1 MKTRLATLTACVA
14 AIALL
19 SGCFGSAEKAPA
31 PQPEAQPA
39 QTQSAPEQAAEPAAA
54 EPAAAEPEGP
64 YLYNL
69 LEDQPAKKAWARMTA
84 SRKGAP
90 AWIRKGEGPTSPAEE
105 ALINGKRYW
114 QGSVCEQHNC
124 PNTFFFLLGETK
136 ACMPTLRTANPPR
149 SAPCTTARRPPLR
162 RPPCAKPLK
171 LNASA
176 RWPTNKSHLPA

>member
-39 QTQSAPEQAAEPAAA
+39 QTQSAPEPAA

-114 QGSVCEQHNC
+114 QGSLCEQHNC

-136 ACMPTLRTANPPR
+136 AYGLHANFANGKPAKVRPVYYGAPPAAEKAALREAFEAER
-149 SAPCTTARRPPLR
+149 ERQMADE
-162 RPPCAKPLK
+162 
-171 LNASA
+171 
-176 RWPTNKSHLPA
+176 

>member
-1 MKTRLATLTACVA
+1 MKIRLATLSACVA

-39 QTQSAPEQAAEPAAA
+39 QTQSAPEPAA

-136 ACMPTLRTANPPR
+136 AYGLHANFANDKPAKVRPVYYGAPPAAEKAALREAFEAERERQMANE
-149 SAPCTTARRPPLR
+149 
-162 RPPCAKPLK
+162 
-171 LNASA
+171 
-176 RWPTNKSHLPA
+176 

>member
-1 MKTRLATLTACVA
+1 MKIRLATLSACVA

-31 PQPEAQPA
+31 PQPEPQPA
-39 QTQSAPEQAAEPAAA
+39 QTQSAPEPAA

-136 ACMPTLRTANPPR
+136 AYGLHANFANDKPAKVRPVYYGAPPAAEKAALREAFEAER
-149 SAPCTTARRPPLR
+149 KRQMADE
-162 RPPCAKPLK
+162 
-171 LNASA
+171 
-176 RWPTNKSHLPA
+176 

>member
-1 MKTRLATLTACVA
+1 MKIRLATLSACVA

-54 EPAAAEPEGP
+54 EPEGP

-69 LEDQPAKKAWARMTA
+69 LEDQPAKKAWARMTT

-136 ACMPTLRTANPPR
+136 AYGLHANFANGKPAKVRPVYYGAPPAAEKAAVR
-149 SAPCTTARRPPLR
+149 EAFEAERERQM
-162 RPPCAKPLK
+162 ADE
-171 LNASA
+171 
-176 RWPTNKSHLPA
+176 